1 MSNLD
6 QAWGYIHR
14 AKLITGKIKLRVHVE
29 AFQTTG
35 LQLAT
40 VSACGC
46 TRASVLGAAAWRLG
60 ILNILGPLLLA
71 VADLVQVRL
80 SIAIDP

>member
-1 MSNLD
+1 M
-6 QAWGYIHR
+6 
-14 AKLITGKIKLRVHVE
+14 GKIKLRIHVE

-40 VSACGC
+40 VTACGC

-60 ILNILGPLLLA
+60 ILNVLGPLLLA